1 MAQSPINLVHILKPP
16 KKTVFGSGL
25 RTSFL
30 RAWIFTAMKVLVVA
44 SIING
49 ADLYSK
55 VEENVILLD
64 QYFRNDFYAITYDE
78 DFLVKPKPVVPKII
92 ITEKFE
98 PRGPALAEGS
108 VASAVTENTP

>member
-30 RAWIFTAMKVLVVA
+30 RVWLFTAIKVLVLA
-44 SIING
+44 SLING
-49 ADLYSK
+49 ANLYSK

-64 QYFRNDFYAITYDE
+64 QYFRNDFYAITSDE
-78 DFLVKPKPVVPKII
+78 DFFVKPRPIIPKII
-92 ITEKFE
+92 VTQNFE
-98 PRGPALAEGS
+98 PRGPALADGE
-108 VASAVTENTP
+108 VASATTENTQ